1 MEKQKKLS
9 KFTTILNNSKQR
21 KKTII
26 RSIVLII
33 FLLGVNTF
41 AWFTYVSNVDV
52 SINGSV
58 ISWEINF
65 LDENGATNNVDVE
78 ITDMKPG
85 MLKFEK
91 DIEIINRSDIGAEI
105 NYEIK
110 SVKFLG
116 KEILQ
121 GQTTENIVNSL
132 KNDYPFIFNIEVDNP
147 QMEIDSKSTFKATMD
162 WNYEEDRYYKL
173 NSLYEYDPSIYY
185 YSLTQNTYQIDNTV
199 TQENFASKV
208 ENGLYIEK
216 DDADTFF
223 GEACG
228 TYEKDTD
235 SPCLTVSLHLSVTQ
249 AN

>member
-1 MEKQKKLS
+1 MLKKMEKQKKLS

-110 SVKFLG
+110 
-116 KEILQ
+116 
-121 GQTTENIVNSL
+121 
-132 KNDYPFIFNIEVDNP
+132 Y
-147 QMEIDSKSTFKATMD
+147 
-162 WNYEEDRYYKL
+162 
-173 NSLYEYDPSIYY
+173 
-185 YSLTQNTYQIDNTV
+185 
-199 TQENFASKV
+199 
-208 ENGLYIEK
+208 
-216 DDADTFF
+216 
-223 GEACG
+223 
-228 TYEKDTD
+228 
-235 SPCLTVSLHLSVTQ
+235 
-249 AN
+249 